1 MSESGIRALTL
12 PVIFEHAHT
21 GAGTFYHYFKDRE
34 DLLDAVYAHCFDL
47 AIEELSDKDDPDAT
61 TRERFNCFCR
71 NMFHAYRVYPRE
83 FNFLYWYTFGYVE
96 PDVNCCRVIPSVMLL
111 TRIIDRGQKEGI
123 VASGASASVLARMV
137 RGMAA
142 SMYWGYQR
150 DAYDMSDENAQR
162 FADAAWRAIGAQ

>member
-96 PDVNCCRVIPSVMLL
+96 PDVNCCRVIPSVCCS
-111 TRIIDRGQKEGI
+111 R
-123 VASGASASVLARMV
+123 ASSTAGRKRASWRAR
-137 RGMAA
+137 RRRRCSRA
-142 SMYWGYQR
+142 WC
-150 DAYDMSDENAQR
+150 
-162 FADAAWRAIGAQ
+162 AAWRRACTGATSVTRTT